1 MRFETEAAPS
11 SGEAPGEIWRPI
23 HATVWGL
30 WSSQSRAG
38 VAQLAERQPSKLH
51 VAGSSPVSRS
61 TTLDAVAAV
70 GLRLRASLA
79 RTVRS
84 TPTLEA
90 DAAALSRA
98 YRSGSQVPVLADAR
112 WAQAYA
118 SVRMPATFAAVA
130 RALAAGANRLP
141 GFEPHSLLD
150 VGAGSGA
157 AAWAA
162 TAIWPDLETVSLLER
177 EPVVG
182 DLGRRLA
189 ADRAWSWRTGDVL
202 AADLSEAD
210 LVTAGY
216 LLGELPPDA
225 VDAAVDRMWAATR
238 GVLAIVEPGSR
249 AGFARIIG
257 ARSRLIDAGAHVAAP
272 CPGDNPCPVAGSRTA
287 WCHFLARLDRSP
299 LHRRAKAAER
309 SWEDEP
315 FSYVVAARPQVLA
328 DPRPRVVLGRPRRR
342 PGVVELRICDDG
354 RIETVVMSR
363 RNGPAYRASTDVTWG
378 DALPVG
384 FRTEG

>member
-1 MRFETEAAPS
+1 M
-11 SGEAPGEIWRPI
+11 
-23 HATVWGL
+23 
-30 WSSQSRAG
+30 
-38 VAQLAERQPSKLH
+38 AERQPSKLH
-51 VAGSSPVSRS
+51 VAGSNPVSRS
-61 TTLDAVAAV
+61 TTPERVAAAAR
-70 GLRLRASLA
+70 RLRASLA
-79 RTVRS
+79 QSVRS
-84 TPTLEA
+84 TPTLED

-98 YRSGSQVPVLADAR
+98 YRSGAEAPVLADPRA
-112 WAQAYA
+112 ALAYA
-118 SVRMPATFAAVA
+118 SVRMPATFAAIA
-130 RALAAGANRLP
+130 RALAVGADRLP
-141 GFEPHSLLD
+141 GFEPRSLLD
-150 VGAGSGA
+150 VGAGTGA

-162 TAIWPDLETVSLLER
+162 SAIWPDLMTISLLER
-177 EPVVG
+177 EAAVA

-189 ADRAWSWRTGDVL
+189 VDRAWSWRTGDIVTT
-202 AADLSEAD
+202 DLPEAD

-225 VDAAVDRMWAATR
+225 VDAAVDRLWAATR
-238 GVLAIVEPGSR
+238 GVLALVEPGSR
-249 AGFARIIG
+249 AGFARILA
-257 ARSRLIDAGAHVAAP
+257 ARSRLIAAGAHVAAP
-272 CPGDNPCPVAGSRTA
+272 CPGEEPCPVAGSRTA

-315 FSYVVAARPQVLA
+315 FSYVVAARPPVIA
-328 DPRPRVVLGRPRRR
+328 EPRPRVVLGRPRRR

-354 RIETVVMSR
+354 RIETVVLSR

>member
-1 MRFETEAAPS
+1 M
-11 SGEAPGEIWRPI
+11 PGSVDGLREFCRPI

-30 WSSQSRAG
+30 WASQSRAG

-51 VAGSSPVSRS
+51 VAGSNPVSRS
-61 TTLDAVAAV
+61 TTSDRLAAAARA
-70 GLRLRASLA
+70 LRVSLA

-84 TPTLEA
+84 TPILEA

-98 YRSGSQVPVLADAR
+98 YRSGGAPPLADAR
-112 WAQAYA
+112 AALAYA
-118 SVRMPATFAAVA
+118 SVRMPATFAATA
-130 RALAAGANRLP
+130 RALAAGADRLP
-141 GFEPHSLLD
+141 GFEPRSLLD
-150 VGAGSGA
+150 VGAGTGA

-162 TAIWPDLETVSLLER
+162 TAVWPDLAAVTLLER
-177 EPVVG
+177 EPVVA

-189 ADRAWSWRTGDVL
+189 ADRGWSWRAGDVSS
-202 AADLSEAD
+202 AALPRAD

-216 LLGELPPDA
+216 VLVELPPDA

-238 GVLAIVEPGSR
+238 GVLVLVEPGSR
-249 AGFARIIG
+249 AGFARIIA
-257 ARSRLIDAGAHVAAP
+257 ARSRLIAAGAHVAAP
-272 CPGDNPCPVAGSRTA
+272 CPGDLACPVAASRTT

-315 FSYVVAARPQVLA
+315 FSYIVAARPEVLA
-328 DPRPRVVLGRPRRR
+328 DPRPRIVLGRPRRR

-354 RIETVVMSR
+354 RIETVVLSR
-363 RNGPAYRASTDVTWG
+363 RNGPAYRASTDLTWG